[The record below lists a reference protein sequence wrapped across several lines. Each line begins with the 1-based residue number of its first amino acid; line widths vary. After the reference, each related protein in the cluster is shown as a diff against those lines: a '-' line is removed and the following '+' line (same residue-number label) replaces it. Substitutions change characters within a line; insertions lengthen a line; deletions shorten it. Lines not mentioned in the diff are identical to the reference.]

1 MRRPILPVLAA
12 LALAAPL
19 AAQQPDSTQLT
30 LERIFAGSDLQPR
43 FISQLRWREGGA
55 AYTRLEPA
63 AAGGGRE
70 VVRYET
76 ATGARSVLVP
86 ASALTPPGA
95 DRPLEVQN
103 YEFSPDGN
111 KLLVYTNSRKVW
123 RLNTRGDY
131 WVLDRASGRLTRLGG
146 GAAPS
151 TLMFAKFS
159 PDSRRVGYVRE
170 NNLYVEELEGGRI
183 VPLTRDG
190 SRTTINGTFD
200 WVYEEEF
207 HLRDGWRWSPDSR
220 RIAYWQLDATGVREF
235 SLVNNTDSLY
245 SFVVPVQYP
254 KAGGTNSAG
263 RVGVVPADGGATT
276 WLNVPGDPRN
286 NYIARMDWAASSDEV
301 VLQHMNRLQN
311 TNDVMLADARSGAV
325 RTVLTERD
333 SAWLDVVEQ
342 VTWLGGGS
350 HFLWPSERDGWRR
363 LYVVSRDGRQL
374 RPITPAGADALD
386 VLLVDEPGG
395 WVYFRA
401 SPQHAAQRYLWRAR
415 LDGRGAERVTP
426 ASITSGWH
434 GYNMAPNAQWAVHSY
449 SGFADPWAFELV
461 RLPTH
466 ERVRTFEDNAALR
479 SRLAALR
486 RGPMEFFRVD
496 VDGVPLD
503 GWMMK
508 PPGFDP
514 ARRYPV
520 LFYVYGEPAG
530 QTVTDLFDASS
541 YLWHLMLT
549 QRGYVVVSVDNRG
562 TPGPRGRAFRK
573 AIYQRVGVLSSN
585 DQAAAA
591 RAIMRW
597 PFVDSTRVGVWGW
610 SGGGATT
617 LNLLFRYP
625 GIYATGMSVA
635 PVSDAHYYDTIYEER
650 YMGLPQQS
658 PEAYRQSS
666 PVNFAANLRGNLLI
680 VHGTGDDN
688 VHYQNT
694 EAVVNA
700 LIAANKPFTMMAY
713 PNRTHCI
720 CEGDAT
726 TLHLYSLLTR
736 YLEEHLPAGPRA
748 AMP

>member
-1 MRRPILPVLAA
+1 MRHPLLPVLAA

-30 LERIFAGSDLQPR
+30 LERIFGGSDLQPR

-86 ASALTPPGA
+86 ASALTPAGT

-276 WLNVPGDPRN
+276 WLNVPGDPRD

-434 GYNMAPNAQWAVHSY
+434 GYNLSPNAQWAVHSY

-496 VDGVPLD
+496 AGGGPLD
-503 GWMMK
+503 GWVMK

-514 ARRYPV
+514 ARRSPV

-573 AIYQRVGVLSSN
+573 AIYQRVGVLSST

-635 PVSDAHYYDTIYEER
+635 PVSDARYYDTIYEER

>member
-1 MRRPILPVLAA
+1 MRRQTLAALAA

-19 AAQQPDSTQLT
+19 GAQQPDSTQLT
-30 LERIFAGSDLQPR
+30 LERIFAGSDLDPR
-43 FISQLRWREGGA
+43 SISQLRWREGGA
-55 AYTRLEPA
+55 AYTTLEPA
-63 AAGGGRE
+63 GGGGGTD
-70 VVRYET
+70 VVRSET
-76 ATGARSVLVP
+76 ATGARTVLVS
-86 ASALTPPGA
+86 ARALTPAGA
-95 DRPLEVQN
+95 DRPLAVQN
-103 YEFSPDGN
+103 YEFSPDGG

-131 WVLDRASGRLTRLGG
+131 WVLDRASGRLTQLGR
-146 GAAPS
+146 GATPS

-183 VPLTRDG
+183 IPLTRDG

-207 HLRDGWRWSPDSR
+207 NLRDGWRWSPDSR

-235 SLVNNTDSLY
+235 SLINNTDSLY
-245 SFVVPVQYP
+245 SAVVPVQYP

-311 TNDVMLADARSGAV
+311 TNDVLLGDARSGAV

-333 SAWLDVVEQ
+333 SAWLDVVDR
-342 VTWLGGGS
+342 VTWLDGGRS
-350 HFLWPSERDGWRR
+350 FLWPSERDGWRR

-374 RPITPAGADALD
+374 RAITPPGADAID
-386 VLLVDEPGG
+386 VTLVDEPGG

-401 SPQHAAQRYLWRAR
+401 SPQNAAQRYLWRAR

-426 ASITSGWH
+426 ASVTGGWH
-434 GYNMAPNAQWAVHSY
+434 GYNVAPNAGWAVHTY
-449 SGFADPWAFELV
+449 SGFADPPVFELV

-479 SRLAALR
+479 ARLAALR

-496 VDGVPLD
+496 ADGVQLD

-530 QTVTDLFDASS
+530 QTVVDQFDGSS

-562 TPGPRGRAFRK
+562 TPSPRGRAFRK
-573 AIYQRVGVLSSN
+573 AIYQRIGVLN
-585 DQAAAA
+585 AADQAAAA
-591 RAIMRW
+591 RAVARW

-610 SGGGATT
+610 SGGGAST
-617 LNLLFRYP
+617 LNLMFRYP

-635 PVSDAHYYDTIYEER
+635 PVSDGHYYDTIYEER

-658 PEAYRQSS
+658 PEAYRQGSA
-666 PVNFAANLRGNLLI
+666 VAVAAGLKGNLLM

-700 LIAANKPFTMMAY
+700 LIVANKPFTMMAY

-720 CEGDAT
+720 CEGEGT
-726 TLHLYSLLTR
+726 TLHLYGLLTR
-736 YLEEHLPAGPRA
+736 YLEEHLPAGPR
-748 AMP
+748 